1 MPRAVGAALLALAAL
16 AVAGCGTDGMV
27 EETADPAE
35 GKAIFQQTCGGCHTL
50 REAGTNGSNPVQN
63 PSSGPNLDDAF
74 AASREEGFAPD
85 TIAEVVRGQIDYP
98 VPPMPEDLLNDADA
112 DAVALY
118 VSLVAA
124 NPDASIGGGPGG
136 AGAATTRNRCS
147 RATAAPATYWRRPGP
162 RAPSGPTS
170 TRRRRASKTPF
181 GRSETAA
188 AGCRPS
194 ATSSRTS
201 RSVPWRGTC
210 QSAARPVPRRLLGA
224 RPRLRGRRPR
234 A

>member
-1 MPRAVGAALLALAAL
+1 MPRAVGAALLALAAF

-27 EETADPAE
+27 EETADPAQ

-74 AASREEGFAPD
+74 AASREEGFAGD

-124 NPDASIGGGPGG
+124 NPDASIGGGPGAGGDDPKSLFTSNCGSCHVLEKAGTSG
-136 AGAATTRNRCS
+136 AVGPSLDEAQPTFEEAVRQITNGGGGMPAFGDQLTDEQI
-147 RATAAPATYWRRPGP
+147 RALARYV
-162 RAPSGPTS
+162 S
-170 TRRRRASKTPF
+170 
-181 GRSETAA
+181 
-188 AGCRPS
+188 AG
-194 ATSSRTS
+194 
-201 RSVPWRGTC
+201 G
-210 QSAARPVPRRLLGA
+210 
-224 RPRLRGRRPR
+224 
-234 A
+234 

>member
-1 MPRAVGAALLALAAL
+1 LRAVGAALLALAAL

-27 EETADPAE
+27 EETADPAQ

-63 PSSGPNLDDAF
+63 PSSGPNLDNAF

-85 TIAEVVRGQIDYP
+85 TIAEVVRGQINYP

-124 NPDASIGGGPGG
+124 NPDASVGGGPGG
-136 AGAATTRNRCS
+136 AGGDDPKTMFTGNCGSCHTLEKAGTSGAVGPNLDEAQPSFEDAVTQITNGGGGMPAFGEQLTDEQI
-147 RATAAPATYWRRPGP
+147 RALARYV
-162 RAPSGPTS
+162 S
-170 TRRRRASKTPF
+170 
-181 GRSETAA
+181 
-188 AGCRPS
+188 AG
-194 ATSSRTS
+194 
-201 RSVPWRGTC
+201 G
-210 QSAARPVPRRLLGA
+210 
-224 RPRLRGRRPR
+224 
-234 A
+234 

>member
-1 MPRAVGAALLALAAL
+1 VHRAVGAALLALAAL

-27 EETADPAE
+27 PETADPAE

-50 REAGTNGSNPVQN
+50 REARTNGSNPVQN

-74 AASREEGFAPD
+74 AASREEGFAAD

-124 NPDASIGGGPGG
+124 NPDASVGGGQG
-136 AGAATTRNRCS
+136 AGGDDPQSLFTSNCGSCHVLEKAGTSGAVGPNLDEAQPTFEEAVRQIRNGGGGMPAFGDQLTDEQI
-147 RATAAPATYWRRPGP
+147 RALARYV
-162 RAPSGPTS
+162 
-170 TRRRRASKTPF
+170 
-181 GRSETAA
+181 SE
-188 AGCRPS
+188 
-194 ATSSRTS
+194 
-201 RSVPWRGTC
+201 RG
-210 QSAARPVPRRLLGA
+210 
-224 RPRLRGRRPR
+224 
-234 A
+234 

>member
-1 MPRAVGAALLALAAL
+1 VSRAVGAALLALAAL

-27 EETADPAE
+27 PETADPAE

-74 AASREEGFAPD
+74 AASREEGFAAD

-98 VPPMPEDLLNDADA
+98 VPPMPEDLLNEADA

-124 NPDASIGGGPGG
+124 NPDASIGGGP
-136 AGAATTRNRCS
+136 
-147 RATAAPATYWRRPGP
+147 
-162 RAPSGPTS
+162 
-170 TRRRRASKTPF
+170 
-181 GRSETAA
+181 A
-188 AGCRPS
+188 AGGGGDDPQSLFTSNCGSCHALEKAGTSGTVGPNLDEAQ
-194 ATSSRTS
+194 ATFAEAVRQITNGGGGMPAFGEQLTDEQIRALARYVSE
-201 RSVPWRGTC
+201 RG
-210 QSAARPVPRRLLGA
+210 
-224 RPRLRGRRPR
+224 
-234 A
+234 

>member
-1 MPRAVGAALLALAAL
+1 VHRAVGAALLALAAL

-27 EETADPAE
+27 PETADPAE

-50 REAGTNGSNPVQN
+50 REARTNGSNPVQN

-74 AASREEGFAPD
+74 AASREEGFAAD

-124 NPDASIGGGPGG
+124 NPDASVGGGQG
-136 AGAATTRNRCS
+136 AGGDDPQSLFTSNCGSCHVLEKAGTSGAVGPNLDEAQPTFEEAVRQIRNGGGGMPAFGDQLTDEQI
-147 RATAAPATYWRRPGP
+147 RALARYV
-162 RAPSGPTS
+162 SG
-170 TRRRRASKTPF
+170 
-181 GRSETAA
+181 
-188 AGCRPS
+188 
-194 ATSSRTS
+194 
-201 RSVPWRGTC
+201 RG
-210 QSAARPVPRRLLGA
+210 
-224 RPRLRGRRPR
+224 
-234 A
+234 

>member
-1 MPRAVGAALLALAAL
+1 LRAVGAALLALAAL

-27 EETADPAE
+27 PETADPAE

-50 REAGTNGSNPVQN
+50 REARTNGSNPVQN
-63 PSSGPNLDDAF
+63 PSSGPNLDNAF

-118 VSLVAA
+118 VSLVAG

-136 AGAATTRNRCS
+136 GGGGGGDDPKSLFTSNCGSCHTLEKAGTSGTVGPNLDEAQPTFEKALRQITNGGGGMPAFGDQLTDEQI
-147 RATAAPATYWRRPGP
+147 RALARYV
-162 RAPSGPTS
+162 
-170 TRRRRASKTPF
+170 
-181 GRSETAA
+181 SE
-188 AGCRPS
+188 
-194 ATSSRTS
+194 
-201 RSVPWRGTC
+201 RG
-210 QSAARPVPRRLLGA
+210 
-224 RPRLRGRRPR
+224 
-234 A
+234 

>member
-1 MPRAVGAALLALAAL
+1 LRAVGAALLALAAL
-16 AVAGCGTDGMV
+16 AVAGCGTEGMV
-27 EETADPAE
+27 PETADPAE

-124 NPDASIGGGPGG
+124 NPDASIGGGPG
-136 AGAATTRNRCS
+136 AGGGGDDPQSMFTSNCGSCHVLEKAGTSGTVGPNLDEAQPTFEEAVQQITNGGGGMPAFGDQLTDEQI
-147 RATAAPATYWRRPGP
+147 RALARYV
-162 RAPSGPTS
+162 
-170 TRRRRASKTPF
+170 
-181 GRSETAA
+181 SE
-188 AGCRPS
+188 
-194 ATSSRTS
+194 
-201 RSVPWRGTC
+201 RG
-210 QSAARPVPRRLLGA
+210 
-224 RPRLRGRRPR
+224 
-234 A
+234 